1 MYGLVVA
8 VHLLSLFSAPDVLSG
23 LQGFAFWA
31 IGLHYYHGLSGGGG
45 GKLAAA
51 LERAR
56 EGAADEDGGRGGR
69 RGEHE
74 VHLVL
79 YIAAMALLV
88 ALRARRGAA
97 RVVST
102 RPRDGGGKGVGGQA
116 GGRWAPAG
124 GVRGKGARG
133 GRRGRPRRRAG
144 EEEEEEEEE
153 EEAGFSPE
161 PLSDEISDSSEGEAD
176 EAAAEAE
183 AEAEEPLRFPKDGA
197 RDRRMS
203 VQGFAASFLAKFPAD
218 TAQRQVQ
225 TPDGNTL
232 ALSKQFLRDV
242 PTMVRVNGAKVA
254 GATPEEKAAAA
265 YAAIQRACA
274 ALEKAAVPE
283 GVEGGRKYCAP
294 GDVMALS
301 TQNLGIFLYEE
312 IVTR

>member
-8 VHLLSLFSAPDVLSG
+8 LHLLSLFSAPDVLSG

-56 EGAADEDGGRGGR
+56 EGAGDVDGRAGGRG
-69 RGEHE
+69 GEHE
-74 VHLVL
+74 VHLVM

-97 RVVST
+97 RVVSA

-144 EEEEEEEEE
+144 EEEEEED
-153 EEAGFSPE
+153 EAGFSPE

-183 AEAEEPLRFPKDGA
+183 EPLRFPKDGA
-197 RDRRMS
+197 RDRSMS

-218 TAQRQVQ
+218 TAQREVQ
-225 TPDGNTL
+225 APDGSTL

-274 ALEKAAVPE
+274 ALDKAPVPA
-283 GVEGGRKYCAP
+283 GVKGGRKYCAP
-294 GDVMALS
+294 GDVMALA

>member
-8 VHLLSLFSAPDVLSG
+8 LHLLSLFSAPDVLSG

-56 EGAADEDGGRGGR
+56 EGAGDEDGRAGGRG
-69 RGEHE
+69 GEHE
-74 VHLVL
+74 VHLVM

-97 RVVST
+97 RVVSA

-153 EEAGFSPE
+153 DEAGFSPE

-183 AEAEEPLRFPKDGA
+183 EPLRFPKDGA
-197 RDRRMS
+197 RDRSMS

-218 TAQRQVQ
+218 TAQREVQ
-225 TPDGNTL
+225 APDGSTL

-274 ALEKAAVPE
+274 ALDKAPVPA
-283 GVEGGRKYCAP
+283 GVKGGRKYCAP
-294 GDVMALS
+294 GDVMALA